1 MSQTG
6 SLVFILIRVALFYG
20 DTLRSFN
27 IYSSPH
33 NCFRLI
39 LLTKNRVSENEV
51 NIFVQITKI
60 IKPIIDKNMPGS
72 EVLCYAII
80 TYRYA

>member
-6 SLVFILIRVALFYG
+6 SLVIILIRVALFYG
-20 DTLRSFN
+20 DTLRLFN
-27 IYSSPH
+27 IYSSPR

-39 LLTKNRVSENEV
+39 LLTKHRVPENRV

-60 IKPIIDKNMPGS
+60 TKPIIQKNMPVS

-80 TYRYA
+80 TNRYP